1 MKIEVEMRGEI
12 KKLEMNE
19 NFTGEDLLEKLNLSP
34 DAVIIII
41 DGVPVP
47 YKEKINSNRV
57 KIIQVASGG

>member
-1 MKIEVEMRGEI
+1 MKVEVEMRGELKEI
-12 KKLEMNE
+12 EMND

-34 DAVIIII
+34 DAVIIIV

-47 YKEKINSNRV
+47 YKERINSDRI